1 MCFLYKN
8 SKSLLTECLLSTAF
22 PTSLEYQDAL
32 LASKLVAAWKNL
44 QPWNFW
50 QKGPRPDP
58 CFCFFGGK
66 VINCFSGCIHDF
78 RKLKFRE
85 QLPKGGRQNP
95 LTRSLLCK
103 SHWAFCWGFPLNSRS
118 FTGFLNVQKTSLR
131 KWRTSS
137 RFFYHLPCTTEELE
151 QVNSQHS
158 TLAKVYLS
166 ENDPNTSSR

>member
-1 MCFLYKN
+1 MNFMFFLYKN

-22 PTSLEYQDAL
+22 PTSLKYQDAL

-78 RKLKFRE
+78 RKLKFIDSIAKRWE
-85 QLPKGGRQNP
+85 TESPYPKFALQESLSFLLGVP
-95 LTRSLLCK
+95 IELTKFHGLFERPK
-103 SHWAFCWGFPLNSRS
+103 NQPQKMKDKQPF
-118 FTGFLNVQKTSLR
+118 FLIIFLAQPRNWN
-131 KWRTSS
+131 KWIPSIQ
-137 RFFYHLPCTTEELE
+137 P
-151 QVNSQHS
+151 
-158 TLAKVYLS
+158 
-166 ENDPNTSSR
+166 